1 MWHGRPR
8 PCIGGKCT
16 AEGDCATP
24 SIGLWGTR
32 LSTNRMET
40 FKVASVQMNAL
51 KGDLEH
57 NLEVH
62 RHFTAEAAD
71 AGCRLVLFP
80 ELGVTAHFGEASA
93 TEFAEPTT
101 GGPIFNEM
109 CTLAKKHDIVISY
122 GFCEEA
128 HGTFYNAQSL
138 VGPDGFIGCQRKV
151 HASWDEYF
159 YFRMGRSLE
168 VFDLAFAKV
177 GTLICFDGTFFEVWR
192 LLALKEAD
200 VILCPHA
207 ARIKRGEKVP
217 DEEILEGLKNRT
229 EELPGKTGVY
239 AKDNSVFAVTC
250 NQVGYNGHSTHGGGA
265 SVVGP
270 DGELIVASE
279 PSLEDLMITADL
291 DAEALKKARN
301 NNSALRLRR
310 PELYGGL
317 SEMI

>member
-1 MWHGRPR
+1 
-8 PCIGGKCT
+8 
-16 AEGDCATP
+16 
-24 SIGLWGTR
+24 
-32 LSTNRMET
+32 MET
-40 FKVASVQMNAL
+40 FKIAAVQMNAL

-62 RHFTAEAAD
+62 RHFAAKAAT

-80 ELGVTAHFGEASA
+80 ELGTTAHFGDASA
-93 TEFAEPTT
+93 LEFAEPTT
-101 GGPIFNEM
+101 GGRVFTEM
-109 CTLAKKHDIVISY
+109 CALAKKHDIVISY

-128 HGTFYNAQSL
+128 HGTHYNAQSL
-138 VGPDGFIGCQRKV
+138 VGPKGFIGIQRKV

-159 YFRMGRSLE
+159 YFRMGRTLD
-168 VFDLAFAKV
+168 VFDLGFCKV
-177 GTLICFDGTFFEVWR
+177 GTLICFDSGFFEVWR

-207 ARIKRGEKVP
+207 ARIRRGEEVP
-217 DEEILEGLKNRT
+217 AEEILEGLKARAA
-229 EELPGKTGVY
+229 ELPGKIGVY
-239 AKDNSVFAVTC
+239 TKDNGVFAVSC

-265 SVVGP
+265 HVIGP
-270 DGELIVASE
+270 DGEIIVKAE
-279 PSLEDLMITADL
+279 PSLDDLMIAAEL

-301 NNSALRLRR
+301 NNSVMRLRR